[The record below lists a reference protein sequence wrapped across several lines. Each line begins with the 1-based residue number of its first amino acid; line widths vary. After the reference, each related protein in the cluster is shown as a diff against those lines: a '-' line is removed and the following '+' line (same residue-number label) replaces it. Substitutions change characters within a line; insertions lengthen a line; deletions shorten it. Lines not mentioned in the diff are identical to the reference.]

1 MISVVIPTYNRAGLL
16 PRAVESALAQTR
28 APDEILI
35 VDDGSTDD
43 TRSVCARWPAPVRYL
58 ATPNGGV
65 ARARNVGIGEAR
77 GEWIA
82 LLDSDDEWEPTKLA
96 AQFAALDAA
105 PDARWSVTGCTLVD
119 GEGQPRP
126 GRQGYEAAFP
136 VFSETS
142 DTAAEYFGR
151 ALARVGPQTFAG
163 DLYETLFRGNVVL
176 PSSAL
181 VHRDVFARCGVFNPD
196 FRYAEETE
204 FFHRVAA
211 AFPVAIVLDRLVR
224 YRVAQ
229 VGSLTSSSNTQK
241 LIANALKSL
250 DQAAALRSPMTPSA
264 RRALDAGRS
273 SLMLRLAYTRLS
285 EHDTRGA
292 REAATKALTRPR
304 AWAVLGASLLP
315 GSALKGMHAIKRL
328 VRR

>member
-1 MISVVIPTYNRAGLL
+1 VISVVIPTYNRAGLL
-16 PRAVESALAQTR
+16 PRAVESALAQTV
-28 APDEILI
+28 APLEILI

-43 TRSVCARWPAPVRYL
+43 TKSVCSRWPAPVRYI

-65 ARARNVGIGEAR
+65 ARARNVGIKEAR

-82 LLDSDDEWEPTKLA
+82 LLDSDDEWEPNKLA
-96 AQFAALDAA
+96 AQRAALAAA
-105 PDARWSVTGCTLVD
+105 PDARWCIAGCTLVD
-119 GEGQPRP
+119 GDGQTRP

-136 VFSETS
+136 VFAETRDS
-142 DTAAEYFGR
+142 AAEYFGR
-151 ALARVGPQTFAG
+151 ALRKVGDGVYAG

-176 PSSAL
+176 PSSVM
-181 VHRDVFARCGVFNPD
+181 VHRDVFARCGAFNPD

-211 AFPVAIVLDRLVR
+211 QFPVVIVLDRLVR

-229 VGSLTSSSNTQK
+229 AGSLTSSSNTQK

-250 DQAAALRSPMTPSA
+250 DQAAALRAPMTASA
-264 RRALDAGRS
+264 RRALNDGRT

-285 EHDTRGA
+285 EHDARGA
-292 REAATKALTRPR
+292 REAALHALAKPKA
-304 AWAVLGASLLP
+304 WGIIGASLLP
-315 GSALKGMHAIKRL
+315 DPALRSMHAVKRL
-328 VRR
+328 IRR